1 MSRLRFK
8 RADGLDFG
16 DSICLCLGDV
26 AEYRKSRRVAQEVV
40 YVSTEDLLKDI
51 GGISKRKLTEAEGV
65 EFFKGDILLGNIRPY
80 LKKIWLAD
88 CQGVCSADVLV
99 IRSKS
104 IDPSCLFY
112 MLSSEDFFRH
122 MADGYKG
129 SKMPRGD
136 KKQIME
142 YKLNI
147 PEEIKEQQKIAAFF
161 IVIDRKLDILR
172 KEKAFL
178 EGARKGVVDGFFT
191 RKMRLSESND
201 EWVQL
206 TLGKVAEFYNGDR
219 GKNYPSQKDYVNDG
233 IPFINAGDLDGVSI
247 SNACVKITK
256 EKYDSLGGA
265 KIKQND
271 ILYCLRGSLGKKAI
285 VTINEGTIASSLIA
299 IRANK
304 VNYKFLFYFLDSCLE
319 DKQRKLND
327 EGAAQP
333 NLSAKSLKSFS
344 IPVPSLD
351 EQEKIAEFLTCFDSK
366 VEIVKRRIKSVEK
379 LKLAFMQKMFV

>member
-16 DSICLCLGDV
+16 DSISLCLGDV

-51 GGISKRKLTEAEGV
+51 EGISKRELTEAEGV

-104 IDPSCLFY
+104 IYPSYLFY

-122 MADGYKG
+122 IADGYKG

-142 YKLNI
+142 YQLNI

-161 IVIDRKLDILR
+161 TALDEKIKIYSQKIDYLHNLK
-172 KEKAFL
+172 
-178 EGARKGVVDGFFT
+178 KGVVKKLF
-191 RKMRLSESND
+191 SEISSG
-201 EWVQL
+201 EEFI
-206 TLGKVAEFYNGDR
+206 LGDLVGR
-219 GKNYPSQKDYVNDG
+219 ISSGKTKNVKDNIGKYPLCGSTGVIGCCRHHEYSGEKILIARVG
-233 IPFINAGDLDGVSI
+233 ANAGTVNFHYGDCGVTDNTLVI
-247 SNACVKITK
+247 S
-256 EKYDSLGGA
+256 
-265 KIKQND
+265 
-271 ILYCLRGSLGKKAI
+271 
-285 VTINEGTIASSLIA
+285 
-299 IRANK
+299 
-304 VNYKFLFYFLDSCLE
+304 SC
-319 DKQRKLND
+319 K
-327 EGAAQP
+327 
-333 NLSAKSLKSFS
+333 STVSLKWLFHFLTFKNLTKMVFGSGQPLITAS
-344 IPVPSLD
+344 QLKNISVPVPSIECQIVVVNTLD
-351 EQEKIAEFLTCFDSK
+351 TMDKA
-366 VEIVKRRIKSVEK
+366 VEIASKK
-379 LKLAFMQKMFV
+379 LDCLQSFKKAFMQQMFV